1 MNIRKLAVAAVA
13 VAAVAAVGIGAAFA
27 ASDDNENSDASQ
39 PFAFEVAENGTR
51 FAFDEAPVFDD
62 GMPGYGNPFVTE
74 GYIYEAGTLADGG
87 GVNPDGSP
95 THPDAV
101 IGTWICEGTLI
112 GDGARTET
120 GPWVVST
127 QVFDFDDFD
136 GDDAVI
142 TNGVEISDIGEE
154 VQRAIVGGTGE
165 HVGAVGV
172 QHQVLEAFN
181 DSAGVNL
188 SISFEPTE
196 D

>member
-1 MNIRKLAVAAVA
+1 MNIRTLTFGAVA
-13 VAAVAAVGIGAAFA
+13 VAALAVAGIGAAYA
-27 ASDDNENSDASQ
+27 ASDGDDEVPSE
-39 PFAFEVAENGTR
+39 AFSFEIAENGTR

-120 GPWVVST
+120 GPWVVSN
-127 QVFDFDDFD
+127 QIFDFGEFD
-136 GDDAVI
+136 GHDTVV
-142 TNGVEISDIGEE
+142 TSGVEISDIGKE
-154 VQRAIVGGTGE
+154 VERAIVGGTGE
-165 HVGAVGV
+165 HVGAVGT
-172 QHQVLEAFN
+172 QRQVLEAFN
-181 DSAGVNL
+181 ASEGVNL
-188 SISFEPTE
+188 SITFEPAE
-196 D
+196 S

>member
-1 MNIRKLAVAAVA
+1 MRIRNITI
-13 VAAVAAVGIGAAFA
+13 AAVAAAALALVGIGAAYA
-27 ASDDNENSDASQ
+27 ASDTAGGDSSEA
-39 PFAFEVAENGTR
+39 FTFEVAENGTR

-74 GYIYEAGTLADGG
+74 GYIYEEGTLADGG

-95 THPDAV
+95 THPEAV

-112 GDGARTET
+112 GDGARTES

-127 QVFDFDDFD
+127 QVFDFDEFD
-136 GDDAVI
+136 GLDAVI
-142 TNGVEISDIGEE
+142 TSGVEISDIGEE
-154 VQRAIVGGTGE
+154 VQRAVIGGTGE
-165 HVGAVGV
+165 HVGAVGT

-188 SISFEPTE
+188 SVTLQPADS
-196 D
+196 